1 PASQAPLEHC
11 DAHHVRE
18 RRNGGTHDPDNLIS
32 TTRSPHV
39 AIHAHA
45 WDVALNGATGVATF
59 TRGGRKFQ
67 SLPRGRIHQPPH
79 DQAANSGGDGR
90 APSGGRALPHDHTGT
105 RTPADG
111 RAPPHGRPPDSTR
124 GG

>member
-1 PASQAPLEHC
+1 RQH
-11 DAHHVRE
+11 
-18 RRNGGTHDPDNLIS
+18 GGTHDPDNLIS

-67 SLPRGRIHQPPH
+67 SLPRGRIYRPPPRGQPP
-79 DQAANSGGDGR
+79 D
-90 APSGGRALPHDHTGT
+90 GGRETSTNGHDPPRAGPGPPRGDHHPSDDTEQVYYDRNGNQLPF
-105 RTPADG
+105 
-111 RAPPHGRPPDSTR
+111 
-124 GG
+124 